1 MKLLNIDQ
9 NAKTK
14 KGQKK
19 GFMTAILYLAP
30 ANQSGI
36 NVCPN
41 ASEGC
46 KTACLYTAGMGVFEN
61 VKKARIAKTQLLF
74 SNKAFFIDSLKT
86 EITSAIKKA
95 EKKGLELVVR
105 LNGTSDLPWENFG
118 IMEAFPNTQ
127 FYDYSKSPFRMNK
140 FLGGGMPK
148 NYHLTFSLSETNLPL
163 AMAVLKQGGNVAMVF
178 GTKDVKQFPKTH
190 MGFKVVNGDEN
201 DLRFKDPKNVIVA
214 LKMKGKAIYD
224 ETGFVQ
230 RCGNMEEAKLV
241 GNA

>member
-36 NVCPN
+36 NVCPH
-41 ASEGC
+41 ASPGC
-46 KTACLYTAGMGVFEN
+46 AAACLYTAGMGIFEN
-61 VKKARIAKTQLLF
+61 VKKARIAKTQALF
-74 SNKAFFIDSLKT
+74 ANKHFFIDTLKT
-86 EITSAIKKA
+86 EITAAIKKA

-105 LNGTSDLPWENFG
+105 LNGTSDLPWETLFPMN
-118 IMEAFPNTQ
+118 EFPNTK
-127 FYDYSKSPFRMNK
+127 FYDYTKNPFRMNK
-140 FLGGGMPK
+140 FLGGSMPK
-148 NYHLTFSLSETNLPL
+148 NYHLTFSLSETNMPIAKQVL
-163 AMAVLKQGGNVAMVF
+163 AKGGNVAMVF
-178 GTKDVKQFPKTH
+178 GTKDVKAFPKKH
-190 MGFKVVNGDEN
+190 MGYKVVNGDEN

-230 RCGNMEEAKLV
+230 PCGNMEEKTLMA
-241 GNA
+241 A

>member
-41 ASEGC
+41 ASAGC
-46 KTACLYTAGMGVFEN
+46 AAACLYTSGMGVFEN
-61 VKKARIAKTQLLF
+61 VKNARIAKTQALF
-74 SNKAFFIDSLKT
+74 ANKHLFIDTLKA
-86 EITSAIKKA
+86 EIKAAILKA

-105 LNGTSDLPWENFG
+105 LNGTSDLPWETL
-118 IMEAFPNTQ
+118 FPMNEFPKTQ
-127 FYDYSKSPFRMNK
+127 FYDYTKSPFRMNK
-140 FLGGGMPK
+140 FLGGSMPK
-148 NYHLTFSLSETNLPL
+148 NYHLTFSLSETNMPL

-178 GTKDVKQFPKTH
+178 GTKDVTKFPKKH

-201 DLRFKDPKNVIVA
+201 DLRFKDPKNVIVG
-214 LKMKGKAIYD
+214 LKMKGKAIYYT
-224 ETGFVQ
+224 TGFVQ
-230 RCGNMEEAKLV
+230 PCGDMEAMKLAV
-241 GNA
+241 NA